1 MVRCIIFLN
10 EQAMKSW
17 TKDMHHTPL
26 SQLKG
31 QNHRK
36 GVENTAPP
44 PIYIYMTNQDRV
56 NE

>member
-1 MVRCIIFLN
+1 MYNFLN

-44 PIYIYMTNQDRV
+44 PIYIYMINQDRV